1 MVDSWSMAETGRRG
15 DQTAEDVSPQ
25 ANKRQD
31 KSLADII
38 QTQCLRKQTA
48 LSGTRSPLATGK
60 VDAGWVVTKM
70 KPAAMSPHAPQKSG
84 SKIRRS
90 ACASASLRVEIE
102 RLSAMS
108 IEQRIRTALGM
119 KQRFASLRP
128 APLGR

>member
-1 MVDSWSMAETGRRG
+1 MPRPS
-15 DQTAEDVSPQ
+15 
-25 ANKRQD
+25 
-31 KSLADII
+31 
-38 QTQCLRKQTA
+38 
-48 LSGTRSPLATGK
+48 GK

-70 KPAAMSPHAPQKSG
+70 KPAAMNPNAPQKSAT
-84 SKIRRS
+84 KIRRS
-90 ACASASLRVEIE
+90 ACASASLRAEIE